1 MGSTHGCTPAF
12 AAQGISLCFLHLRAV
27 PNCTTGFYFS
37 FSLSY
42 SLNQL
47 SGFEL
52 CETESSIKRKAQK
65 NWKQVSM
72 LAYIAPENLK
82 DINYPYKRPC
92 EIYRCVCPSQEMPV
106 SRQVSGRV
114 AAEPWKEAR
123 LNWTHKHVLP
133 VGIAQQ
139 SSPLEGR
146 NTWWN
151 EY

>member
-1 MGSTHGCTPAF
+1 MLGSTHGCTPAF
-12 AAQGISLCFLHLRAV
+12 AAQGILLCSLHLRAL
-27 PNCTTGFYFS
+27 PSCTTGFYFS
-37 FSLSY
+37 FSLSH

-52 CETESSIKRKAQK
+52 CETESSIKRKAKK

-106 SRQVSGRV
+106 SR
-114 AAEPWKEAR
+114 
-123 LNWTHKHVLP
+123 L
-133 VGIAQQ
+133 
-139 SSPLEGR
+139 SSC
-146 NTWWN
+146 
-151 EY
+151 